1 MLATDLPGLNAFL
14 NTLSATFLGF
24 GFYFVRRRQ
33 LRNHR
38 IAMLLAIA
46 TSTLFLCS
54 YVIYHVLVGSV
65 PYPYQNWTRI
75 IYFAILFPHIILA
88 MVMLPFI
95 LLALWHAYRGIF
107 QKLARITRWIWPV
120 WMYVSVSGVVIYLML
135 YRL

>member
-65 PYPYQNWTRI
+65 PYPYQDWTRI
-75 IYFAILFPHIILA
+75 IYFAILSEDTICANFLFVSA
-88 MVMLPFI
+88 K
-95 LLALWHAYRGIF
+95 RGFTDSEIA
-107 QKLARITRWIWPV
+107 KKYAGT
-120 WMYVSVSGVVIYLML
+120 
-135 YRL
+135 